1 MLWWN
6 KKVES
11 VIQENYLP
19 FGSIFTIHKTTL
31 FSRPHFHVK
40 PKLETIKIILTE

>member
-1 MLWWN
+1 M
-6 KKVES
+6 KQKGRG
-11 VIQENYLP
+11 VIQESYLP

-31 FSRPHFHVK
+31 FSHPHFHVK